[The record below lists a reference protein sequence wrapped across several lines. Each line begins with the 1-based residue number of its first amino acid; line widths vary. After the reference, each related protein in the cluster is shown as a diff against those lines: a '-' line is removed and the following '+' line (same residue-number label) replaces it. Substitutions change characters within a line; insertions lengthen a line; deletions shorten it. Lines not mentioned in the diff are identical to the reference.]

1 MTFGPSVLIRFLFI
15 SKQLCSTTSICQTVF
30 RLAKDIV
37 VTTRS
42 AVTRWERE
50 RDYGTPIIGTAY
62 YKMNSNQHCYLS
74 LDLFLQDF
82 MLKFSLK
89 KKNNTKHWLLG
100 FLIINKAETIEWHAS
115 YVQIIYTLTM
125 LL

>member
-42 AVTRWERE
+42 AVTRLERE
-50 RDYGTPIIGTAY
+50 RDFGTPIIGTAY
-62 YKMNSNQHCYLS
+62 FKMNSTQHCYLS

-89 KKNNTKHWLLG
+89 KK
-100 FLIINKAETIEWHAS
+100 TIQNIDCWGS
-115 YVQIIYTLTM
+115 
-125 LL
+125 

>member
-50 RDYGTPIIGTAY
+50 RDFGTPIIGTAY
-62 YKMNSNQHCYLS
+62 YKMNSTQHCYLS
-74 LDLFLQDF
+74 LDLFLQDL

-89 KKNNTKHWLLG
+89 KKQYKTLIAG